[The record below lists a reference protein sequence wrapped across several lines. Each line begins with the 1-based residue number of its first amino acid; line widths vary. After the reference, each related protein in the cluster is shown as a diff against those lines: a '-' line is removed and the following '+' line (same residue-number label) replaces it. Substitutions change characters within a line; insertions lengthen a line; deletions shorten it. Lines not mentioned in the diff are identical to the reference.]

1 MSRCQRSRSL
11 WHRNGRLCCLV
22 TDRMGNQIRIWQ
34 MRQLLTPSSMRLPH
48 HCSRKV
54 ATIATL
60 LERGGVRTDQ
70 NVRMACSRRDQGRE
84 TRRADLQ
91 AMEPWL
97 LMGPWAWAWE
107 AMACVWHPH
116 IHFLMFCNIM
126 LHHLL
131 RMAAFWDASC
141 QFFAIL

>member
-1 MSRCQRSRSL
+1 MA
-11 WHRNGRLCCLV
+11 
-22 TDRMGNQIRIWQ
+22 DEAIF
-34 MRQLLTPSSMRLPH
+34 LPA
-48 HCSRKV
+48 CV
-54 ATIATL
+54 FLTIAVEKSQPL
-60 LERGGVRTDQ
+60 QRFWSLVVFALDQ

-84 TRRADLQ
+84 IRRADLR

-107 AMACVWHPH
+107 AMACVWHPY

-131 RMAAFWDASC
+131 RMAALWDASC
-141 QFFAIL
+141 RSFAIL